1 MKISGIVQ
9 FEDMSAAGINL
20 VREFQR
26 NQSAVAIT
34 FTADLSTAIAEW
46 ESFNNL
52 AHLTRL
58 AAAVQVSD
66 TKAAHGSD
74 SARKT
79 A

>member
-9 FEDMSAAGINL
+9 FEGMSAAGINL

-26 NQSAVAIT
+26 CHPAVGIT
-34 FTADLSTAIAEW
+34 FAANLSTAIAEW

-66 TKAAHGSD
+66 TKSAHSND
-74 SARKT
+74 SVRQT